1 MPRNLYRIAIA
12 HRRRTEHDAA
22 RPTSSSILV
31 AVGITVGIGIGG
43 GGVDDDAVRIARE
56 EGEGKPR
63 EMIPPPILLGKI
75 LIYDWLLV
83 HSGAATHLSIVIHQR
98 QVVTLMPGPACS
110 WIGLMGCEL
119 FFDILVYNLYTCTC
133 ALCAPHV
140 VNRCALGRER
150 GFSHRSILGLAADLW
165 LLPPCIFPI

>member
-1 MPRNLYRIAIA
+1 
-12 HRRRTEHDAA
+12 
-22 RPTSSSILV
+22 
-31 AVGITVGIGIGG
+31 
-43 GGVDDDAVRIARE
+43 
-56 EGEGKPR
+56 
-63 EMIPPPILLGKI
+63 MIPPPILLGKI

-83 HSGAATHLSIVIHQR
+83 HSGAATHLSIVIDQR

-140 VNRCALGRER
+140 VNRCAARER
-150 GFSHRSILGLAADLW
+150 EGIFTPIYLGSGR
-165 LLPPCIFPI
+165 